1 MGKRQI
7 PSENLPT
14 SILDPKETSEY
25 FTFLKEA
32 DEEFKDS
39 YKAFPDTFRA
49 FSQNQ
54 DFNRLKTILTEK
66 FLPNGVYERKITYL
80 KQRYVIRMLNLLK
93 DMIGAPRKISC
104 MNERGEHMNWHEAF
118 DSFINITSSQ
128 CSKNKLQ
135 VKDKLKELW
144 M

>member
-1 MGKRQI
+1 MGKHQI
-7 PSENLPT
+7 PSENLAT
-14 SILDPKETSEY
+14 SVLDLKETSEY
-25 FTFLKEA
+25 FAFLKQA

-39 YKAFPDTFRA
+39 YRAFPDTFRV

-54 DFNRLKTILTEK
+54 EFNRLKTILLEK
-66 FLPNGVYERKITYL
+66 FLPNGVYERKIIYL

-104 MNERGEHMNWHEAF
+104 LNERGEHMNWHEAF
-118 DSFINITSSQ
+118 DSFINVTSSQ
-128 CSKNKLQ
+128 CSRSKLQ
-135 VKDKLKELW
+135 VKDKLKELL